1 MRRRR
6 TAPYG
11 SNISFLVKY
20 IFNNPGATSRE
31 CRQALCE
38 NNGVTWTTP
47 TKMRGQY
54 TTYFCTGWIGGASKW
69 PKNPCGRYW
78 HRIKR
83 PDGRNGH
90 LLTLE
95 GLYKSSNA

>member
-6 TAPYG
+6 AAPYG
-11 SNISFLVKY
+11 SNISFLAKY

-31 CRQALCE
+31 CREALCE
-38 NNGVTWTTP
+38 NNGVVWTTP
-47 TKMRGQY
+47 TEMRGQY
-54 TTYFCTGWIGGASKW
+54 TSYFCTGWIGAAW
-69 PKNPCGRYW
+69 PNPCGRYW
-78 HRIKR
+78 HRMKR

-95 GLYKSSNA
+95 GLSKVSV